1 MHRAVEPF
9 THARTLVAGKT
20 VLFVSNRCDPQ
31 LKRKLEKTFGVKLDW
46 KVVEKMREIQAVC
59 ARISHGRYEAVWV
72 QTSFISHKTDKLIKD
87 ACKGASV
94 PYLPVNKG
102 RPNAVAQSL
111 VDSR

>member
-1 MHRAVEPF
+1 MDLL
-9 THARTLVAGKT
+9 THARNLVAGKA
-20 VLFVSNRCDPQ
+20 VLFVSNRTDPQ
-31 LKRKLEKTFGVKLDW
+31 LKRSLENAFGVKLDW

-59 ARISHGRYEAVWV
+59 TRISNRRYDSVWV
-72 QTSFISHKTDKLIKD
+72 QTSFISHKTDRMIKD
-87 ACKGASV
+87 ACRGASV

>member
-1 MHRAVEPF
+1 VEPL
-9 THARTLVAGKT
+9 THARALVIGKT
-20 VLFVSNRCDPQ
+20 VLFVSNRTDPQ
-31 LKRKLEKTFGVKLDW
+31 LKRKLETTFGITLDW

-59 ARISHGRYEAVWV
+59 ARINNGRYSFVWV